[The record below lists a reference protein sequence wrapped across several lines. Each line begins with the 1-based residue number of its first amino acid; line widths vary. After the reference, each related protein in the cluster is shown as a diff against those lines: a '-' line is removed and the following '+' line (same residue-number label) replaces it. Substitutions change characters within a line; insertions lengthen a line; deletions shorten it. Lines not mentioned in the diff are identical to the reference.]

1 MNIDYNANQYLKKK
15 KGIVKTKK
23 KGNET
28 ECHAPQFLNMW
39 SSCWNNNKK
48 KKKAVCRA
56 DASVQ
61 SPCLRVSTTS
71 VSETITTKTP
81 YKHKT
86 TTDGRTAWKLAKKAR
101 GKLK

>member
-48 KKKAVCRA
+48 KKRQCVVPMRQCNRHVC
-56 DASVQ
+56 
-61 SPCLRVSTTS
+61 VS
-71 VSETITTKTP
+71 
-81 YKHKT
+81 
-86 TTDGRTAWKLAKKAR
+86 AR
-101 GKLK
+101 PR